1 VIAVAMDV
9 QGAELARPYVEIAK
23 ADHANL
29 VDAENILGDLIGFKA
44 VPNTILI
51 DEAGRYQGMV
61 SPDEAKEWATAEG
74 SDVPSS
80 SVQASASSNGAGRIR
95 ALEALADWLPRDA
108 SVQAD
113 LAERYLTAGRGEA
126 AEAAFRRALTLGA
139 SDAPTHFRYGRLLLS
154 LGRKDEGIA
163 SLRRALAV
171 DSGNYVIRKQI
182 WALENP
188 GRFYDGGIDWDWQK
202 EQSQREAAAD

>member
-1 VIAVAMDV
+1 MDV
-9 QGAELARPYVEIAK
+9 QGADLARPYVEIAK
-23 ADHANL
+23 AEYANL

-44 VPNTILI
+44 VPNTIFI

-61 SPDEAKEWATAEG
+61 SPDEAREWATADRT
-74 SDVPSS
+74 SDAAAA
-80 SVQASASSNGAGRIR
+80 QLHASSSNGAGRIR
-95 ALEALADWLPRDA
+95 ALEALSDWLPRDA
-108 SVQAD
+108 GVQAN
-113 LAERYLTAGRGEA
+113 LADGYQAAGRADA
-126 AEAAFRRALTLGA
+126 AEAAYRRALTLGA

>member
-1 VIAVAMDV
+1 MDV

-23 ADHANL
+23 AEYANL
-29 VDAENILGDLIGFKA
+29 VDAENILGHLIGFKA

-61 SPDEAKEWATAEG
+61 SPDEAKAWAAAER
-74 SDVPSS
+74 SDAPSS
-80 SVQASASSNGAGRIR
+80 SIQASSSANGAGRIR
-95 ALEALADWLPRDA
+95 ALEALSDWLPRDA
-108 SVQAD
+108 DVQAD
-113 LAERYLTAGRGEA
+113 LAESYQAAGRAEA
-126 AEAAFRRALTLGA
+126 AEAAYRRALMLGA

-154 LGRKDEGIA
+154 LGRKDEGVA

-171 DSGNYVIRKQI
+171 DPGNYVIRKQI

-202 EQSQREAAAD
+202 EQSQREAAAN